1 MWFSCF
7 PWFIFLTSNQA
18 SAMDVKRGESPSM
31 GEKIFRVSWI
41 IKFHCNI
48 YLASY
53 LNGKKTVYSDYKV
66 LSKFDNLCQFLVYV
80 CWGWVGFVNFFFR
93 LEFESSWL
101 FRAVRVFCWVA
112 ECFGRSINWLELDL
126 VDLSPVRYNRTMNH
140 NRVFF
145 LEIVEKIL
153 GRC

>member
-1 MWFSCF
+1 M
-7 PWFIFLTSNQA
+7 IFLFSVIYFSN
-18 SAMDVKRGESPSM
+18 VKSGLSNGCKTRRESKYGGENLQ
-31 GEKIFRVSWI
+31 GELNYQISLQYIPCKLTKIE
-41 IKFHCNI
+41 
-48 YLASY
+48 
-53 LNGKKTVYSDYKV
+53 KTVYSDYKV

-101 FRAVRVFCWVA
+101 FRAVRVSFGVA
-112 ECFGRSINWLELDL
+112 EGFGRSINWLELDL
-126 VDLSPVRYNRTMNH
+126 LDLSPVRYNRTMNH
-140 NRVFF
+140 NRVFL